1 MDGNRVS
8 LFLTIPSEKE
18 DLIIKMSNLKNFWLA
33 SMRDEIT
40 HSHNPL
46 KEKDEEIFHIPF
58 QSQKSTSHSKS
69 WTLMLL
75 QIKKEFYHHKELPH
89 G

>member
-1 MDGNRVS
+1 
-8 LFLTIPSEKE
+8 
-18 DLIIKMSNLKNFWLA
+18 
-33 SMRDEIT
+33 MRDEIT